1 MDRLGKGN
9 KSPPQPDIPIC
20 LGWPSRRLF
29 HGFWETLPS
38 MTCARLAGTLG
49 VCCLLLGAQTHA
61 SAQAAANDAAA
72 EGARQFAVTCAGC
85 HGAGKQYLA
94 VTAGD
99 DVIAFALR

>member
-1 MDRLGKGN
+1 MLWLAFTQVVSRFLG
-9 KSPPQPDIPIC
+9 DAA
-20 LGWPSRRLF
+20 LDDVR
-29 HGFWETLPS
+29 
-38 MTCARLAGTLG
+38 ALAGTLG

-61 SAQAAANDAAA
+61 SAQVAANDAAA